1 MTTKLRKYK
10 YGGPSSSRSDASTTR
25 PESEMDA
32 TDMRADISVAI
43 RSELKDALKEDF
55 NFLKSELKEVKSEM
69 VNNTAAIRSELDDMK
84 ATIVNMDCQHAN
96 HSRLRE
102 AKLLVSPRPVQRLHE
117 AVLDLTRVPTEDF
130 SCIPSGLQ
138 SSMDLLTA
146 HLTQSPSASLRCSA
160 EVSDEDEEVGGR
172 QGVELRFVTLEEE
185 EAGPMCDIRAL
196 VLRHCHGY
204 RRGCGLCACGVM
216 VVAAAFLLA
225 FAVFSGRYHCSLL
238 GGLGQE
244 EEQQGGGANTPAEG
258 GAGPYLGELREMMR
272 RLLQDED
279 IHNTVSR
286 VSRADHPPGSSEGTA
301 LASEI
306 LRRFRQLQM
315 DHTWTESLYAT
326 LQFPNRA
333 QRSSLHLVDSAGL
346 VSERIPLNPSDFC
359 PYSATGNYTGG
370 VVYANYGRPEDFSLL
385 RSVGV
390 SVVGHVAVMRVGGG
404 VSFAEKV
411 WLAER
416 NGAGGALIYPDPAD
430 LPQDPRR
437 LGLSSHTAVSEHV
450 HLGSGDPFTPGFPS
464 FNHTKFPPIQSSGL
478 PLIPALPIT
487 ATVAA
492 KLLSQLSGPSCPP
505 SWRGRLPYVRCVL
518 GPEFSSGRRVQMSVH
533 NVMTPVQL
541 NNIFSSLEGRVEPDQ
556 YIILGAQRDSLGPGA
571 VKSGVGTAILLEL
584 ARTFT
589 AMARNGFS
597 PRRSLLFV
605 SWDAGDFG
613 NVGAT
618 EWLEGYLSMLH
629 LKAVAYFSL
638 DQAIMGDDVLS
649 AYTSPLLVDLLDA
662 AIKQV
667 EHPKHAGQTIY
678 SQAEREG
685 GSWRIMKPLYLNSGA
700 YSFTAFAGVP
710 AMELR
715 FSEERAYPFVNTP
728 YDSVS
733 RLQEVLGGRLGVTG
747 RSAGQLVGEMVLRL
761 VHDHILPLRITSY
774 AQTVLQLSARL
785 NKHSAELQSRGL
797 SPQWLFSARGDYSRA
812 AETLQS
818 AIDYSDLHDPT
829 TARFYNTRIMKVE
842 YYFLSQYVSVME
854 TPFRHVIHGRGNH
867 TLSALTEH
875 LALLTSDPGRFN
887 EGRFRRQLALFTWTL
902 QGAANALRGDVW
914 STHTRAH

>member
-1 MTTKLRKYK
+1 MTTHVTQ
-10 YGGPSSSRSDASTTR
+10 SSSATLRHSLSD
-25 PESEMDA
+25 
-32 TDMRADISVAI
+32 
-43 RSELKDALKEDF
+43 
-55 NFLKSELKEVKSEM
+55 
-69 VNNTAAIRSELDDMK
+69 DD
-84 ATIVNMDCQHAN
+84 
-96 HSRLRE
+96 E
-102 AKLLVSPRPVQRLHE
+102 
-117 AVLDLTRVPTEDF
+117 
-130 SCIPSGLQ
+130 
-138 SSMDLLTA
+138 
-146 HLTQSPSASLRCSA
+146 
-160 EVSDEDEEVGGR
+160 GGGA
-172 QGVELRFVTLEEE
+172 QGVELRLVTSEDDEA
-185 EAGPMCDIRAL
+185 EAGPISDVTAL
-196 VLRHCHGY
+196 VLRHRHGY
-204 RRGCGLCACGVM
+204 RRAGVLLCACGAIVFT
-216 VVAAAFLLA
+216 AAFLLA
-225 FAVFSGRYHCSLL
+225 YAVMSGRYHCSKM
-238 GGLGQE
+238 GEQD
-244 EEQQGGGANTPAEG
+244 EEQQGGRASSPAEG
-258 GAGPYLGELREMMR
+258 GVGLYLGDLREMMR

-286 VSRADHPPGSSEGTA
+286 VSRTPHPPGSSEGTA

-306 LRRFRQLQM
+306 LRRFQQLQM

-326 LQFPNRA
+326 LQFPDRA
-333 QRSSLHLVDSAGL
+333 QRSSLRLVDSAGL
-346 VSERIPLNPSDFC
+346 ISEQISLNPSDFC
-359 PYSATGNYTGG
+359 PYSATGSTTGG
-370 VVYANYGRPEDFSLL
+370 VVYANYGRPADFNWLKSA
-385 RSVGV
+385 GV
-390 SVVGHVAVMRVGGG
+390 SVAGCVVVMRVGGG

-437 LGLSSHTAVSEHV
+437 LGLNTHTAVSEHV

-464 FNHTKFPPIQSSGL
+464 FNHTQFPPIRSSGL
-478 PLIPALPIT
+478 PFIPALPIT

-492 KLLSQLSGPSCPP
+492 KLLSQLSGVSCPS
-505 SWRGRLPYVRCVL
+505 SWRGRLPYVRCVV
-518 GPEFSSGRRVQMSVH
+518 GPDLSAGRKVQLSVH
-533 NVMTPVQL
+533 NKMTPILL

-584 ARTFT
+584 ARTFSV
-589 AMARNGFS
+589 MVKNGFS

-605 SWDAGDFG
+605 SWDAGEFG

-662 AIKQV
+662 AIRQV

-715 FSEERAYPFVNTP
+715 FTEERAYPFVNTP
-728 YDSVS
+728 LDSAS

-747 RSAGQLVGEMVLRL
+747 RSLGELVGEMALRL
-761 VHDHILPLRITSY
+761 AHDHILPLRITSY
-774 AQTVLQLSARL
+774 AQTVLQFSAQL
-785 NKHSAELQSRGL
+785 NRHSAELQSRGL
-797 SPQWLFSARGDYSRA
+797 SPQWVFSARGDYSRA
-812 AETLQS
+812 AETLQR
-818 AIDYSDLHDPT
+818 AIDDSDLHDPT

-842 YYFLSQYVSVME
+842 YYFLSQYVSAVE

-875 LALLTSDPGRFN
+875 LGLLTSDPERFD
-887 EGRFRRQLALFTWTL
+887 ERRFRRQLALFTWTL
-902 QGAANALRGDVW
+902 QGAANALNGDVW
-914 STHTRAH
+914 RVQNTHSH